1 MLTRAADHAVRM
13 LALTIIST
21 GTPPRRDHLATT
33 NVGFIGL
40 GIMGAPMAA
49 NLLKAGFTVTVW
61 NRTPSRMGSL
71 VEAGA
76 RPAASPA
83 EVAAASEVSVSCVT
97 NSADVQAIALGKGG
111 VIEGANPGSVYID
124 CSTIA
129 PQVARTVAAELAGK
143 GIAMLDAPV
152 SGGDVGAKAG
162 TLAIMVGGEAETFD
176 RCLPVLQAMGKTIV
190 HVGPNGAGQVVK
202 LCNQVAGGLN
212 LLAAAEAVNLAR
224 RSGVDPAKML
234 EVVSAGAAGSWMLT
248 NLGPRAVAGDYAPGF
263 MVDLMQKDLR
273 LVLDAA
279 NESHTP
285 LPGTALVSQL
295 FQSIQAEGR
304 GTDGTQSLVD
314 AIAKLAR

>member
-1 MLTRAADHAVRM
+1 MSVKR
-13 LALTIIST
+13 
-21 GTPPRRDHLATT
+21 
-33 NVGFIGL
+33 VGFIGL

-49 NLLKAGFTVTVW
+49 NLLKAGFEVTVW
-61 NRTPSRMGSL
+61 NRSPSRTKPL
-71 VEAGA
+71 LEAGA
-76 RPAASPA
+76 RGEESPA
-83 EVAAASEVSVSCVT
+83 KVAAASEVTLSCVT
-97 NSADVQAIALGKGG
+97 NSGDVEEVALGPEG
-111 VIEGANPGSVYID
+111 VIHGAKPGSVYID
-124 CSTIA
+124 CSTISPDTA
-129 PQVARTVAAELAGK
+129 RKVARELAERQVS
-143 GIAMLDAPV
+143 MLDAPV
-152 SGGDVGAKAG
+152 SGGDVGAIAG
-162 TLAIMVGGEAETFD
+162 TLAIMAGGEAAVFE

-190 HVGPNGAGQVVK
+190 HVGPAGAGQVVK

-234 EVVSAGAAGSWMLT
+234 EVVSAGAAGSWMLS
-248 NLGPRAVAGDYAPGF
+248 NLAPRAVKGDYTPGF

-279 NESHTP
+279 NETHTP

-314 AIAKLAR
+314 AIAKLSR

>member
-1 MLTRAADHAVRM
+1 MSVKR
-13 LALTIIST
+13 
-21 GTPPRRDHLATT
+21 
-33 NVGFIGL
+33 VGFIGL

-49 NLLKAGFTVTVW
+49 NLLKAGFELTVW
-61 NRTPSRMGSL
+61 NRSPSRTKPL
-71 VEAGA
+71 LKAGA
-76 RPAASPA
+76 RGEESPA
-83 EVAAASEVSVSCVT
+83 KVAAASEVTLSCVT
-97 NSADVQAIALGKGG
+97 NSGDVEEVALGPEG
-111 VIEGANPGSVYID
+111 VIHGAKPGSVYID
-124 CSTIA
+124 CSTISPDTA
-129 PQVARTVAAELAGK
+129 RKVARELAERQVS
-143 GIAMLDAPV
+143 MLDAPV
-152 SGGDVGAKAG
+152 SGGDVGAIAG
-162 TLAIMVGGEAETFD
+162 TLAIMAGGEAAVFE

-190 HVGPNGAGQVVK
+190 HVGPAGAGQVVK

-234 EVVSAGAAGSWMLT
+234 EVVSAGAAGSWMLS
-248 NLGPRAVAGDYAPGF
+248 NLAPRAVKGDYAPGF

-279 NESHTP
+279 NETHTP

-314 AIAKLAR
+314 AIAKLSR